1 MKKRFY
7 TFFYILITIL
17 IIIGII
23 LVLRPY
29 IIEQLQ
35 IIRTNRI
42 IENFENGQTIVSED
56 KNDIVSILLKI
67 LGEYEGSGYDTFS
80 DDDLIELDYFEEDT
94 SSIGNLHFSNFF
106 NTLFPPAYASEN
118 DNELAVIG
126 KIEIPAFGKHGINAI
141 MNQSTTQALKLGV
154 CHLEGT
160 AMPGELGNCVILGH
174 RTSNQFYHANCF
186 VDVENY
192 DKRIFITDSN
202 GYTYL
207 YEASSHKSV
216 SKNDVWKALDEYQF
230 FDHQLTLLTCSPKT
244 PPEGQRRN
252 NRLLVFCNLIEVIP
266 PTDENVSSD

>member
-17 IIIGII
+17 IISGII
-23 LVLRPY
+23 LVTRPY
-29 IIEQLQ
+29 LIEQLQ
-35 IIRTNRI
+35 LIRTNRI

-80 DDDLIELDYFEEDT
+80 DTDLIELQPSSET
-94 SSIGNLHFSNFF
+94 SSVQNFLNF
-106 NTLFPPAYASEN
+106 IFPAAYA
-118 DNELAVIG
+118 NEESDVIKVIG
-126 KIEIPAFGKHGINAI
+126 KIKIPGFGNQWINAI
-141 MNQSTTQALKLGV
+141 LDKTTTEALKLGV

-186 VDVENY
+186 VDVENF
-192 DKRIFITDSN
+192 DKQVIITDSN
-202 GYTYL
+202 GYTYI